1 MGGHGDEVTTNKKVV
16 LRRYVTGY
24 PTAEDM
30 EVVVTSDVRLR
41 VPEGS
46 TAAVV
51 VKNLYLSCDPWMR
64 GRMTKHDDGDAV
76 LAEDFVLGEAL
87 VNFTVGEVV
96 DSTHP
101 EFDAGDLVWGMSA
114 WEEYTLITQTE
125 GLFKINHPELPLSHY
140 TDVLGE

>member
-1 MGGHGDEVTTNKKVV
+1 MQVADRSCTHI
-16 LRRYVTGY
+16 
-24 PTAEDM
+24 
-30 EVVVTSDVRLR
+30 
-41 VPEGS
+41 
-46 TAAVV
+46 
-51 VKNLYLSCDPWMR
+51 YL
-64 GRMTKHDDGDAV
+64 DDHQ
-76 LAEDFVLGEAL
+76 AL